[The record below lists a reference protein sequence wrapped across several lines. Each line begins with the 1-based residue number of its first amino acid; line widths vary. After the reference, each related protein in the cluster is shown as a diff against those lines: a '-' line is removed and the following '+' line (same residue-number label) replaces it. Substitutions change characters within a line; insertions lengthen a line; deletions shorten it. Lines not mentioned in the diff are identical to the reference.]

1 MVILPKYP
9 FKSQSRLVL
18 SARLFDAPRKLVHNT
33 VGVMVHCAKYHN
45 AHLYYEW
52 PGNCHGWALP
62 ELKELHQQCQK
73 LGQPLK
79 AVYVQGCRL
88 GLKTIS
94 RKKRLYK
101 RWKILTT
108 DERFAQKMGKYRHCN
123 HKQSDHAVIQGRETE
138 HSGKYPQKMV
148 RRIVRVWSLP
158 EATGSSSD
166 GKSLRSSSSSGLISS
181 SSFCA
186 SSNGSSSSSSSSSRG
201 SSSPPANSSSSSSSS
216 SSNHSSS
223 FTNHSRSRS
232 RSRSSG

>member
-1 MVILPKYP
+1 M
-9 FKSQSRLVL
+9 

-62 ELKELHQQCQK
+62 ELKALHQQCQK

-79 AVYVQGCRL
+79 TVYVQGCRL

-123 HKQSDHAVIQGRETE
+123 HKRSDHAVIQGRETE
-138 HSGKYPQKMV
+138 HSGKYPQKMA

-186 SSNGSSSSSSSSSRG
+186 SSNGSSSSSSSSSSSRG

-216 SSNHSSS
+216 SNHSSS
-223 FTNHSRSRS
+223 FSNHSRSRS